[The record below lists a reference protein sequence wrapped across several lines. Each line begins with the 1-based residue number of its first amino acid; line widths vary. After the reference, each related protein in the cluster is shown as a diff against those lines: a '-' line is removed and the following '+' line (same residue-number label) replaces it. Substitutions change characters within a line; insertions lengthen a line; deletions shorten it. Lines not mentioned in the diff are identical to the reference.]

1 MKTAT
6 YTITIG
12 RKDIPVFEPIFER
25 IRPRATIT
33 KVVDDVFPEL
43 TEEDDLAAIAISKEQ
58 IRQGM
63 VVDSEYVH
71 REVAEILNITRNES
85 KVGS

>member
-6 YTITIG
+6 YTSTID

-25 IRPRATIT
+25 LRPRATIT

-43 TEEDDLAAIAISKEQ
+43 TEEDLAAIAISKEQ

>member
-1 MKTAT
+1 METAT
-6 YTITIG
+6 YTITID
-12 RKDIPVFEPIFER
+12 RKDIPIFEPIFER
-25 IRPRATIT
+25 LRPRATIT
-33 KVVDDVFPEL
+33 EVVDDAFPEL
-43 TEEDDLAAIAISKEQ
+43 TEEDLAAIAISKEQ
-58 IRQGM
+58 IRLGM

>member
-6 YTITIG
+6 YIITID
-12 RKDIPVFEPIFER
+12 RKDIPIFER
-25 IRPRATIT
+25 LRPRATIT
-33 KVVDDVFPEL
+33 EVVDDAFPEL
-43 TEEDDLAAIAISKEQ
+43 TEEDLAAIAISKEQ

>member
-1 MKTAT
+1 MKTAM
-6 YTITIG
+6 YTITID

-25 IRPRATIT
+25 LRPRATIT

-43 TEEDDLAAIAISKEQ
+43 TEEDLAAIAISKEQ

>member
-1 MKTAT
+1 MKTAM
-6 YTITIG
+6 YTITID
-12 RKDIPVFEPIFER
+12 RKDIPIFEPIFER
-25 IRPRATIT
+25 LRTRITIT
-33 KVVDDVFPEL
+33 EVVDEVFPEL
-43 TEEDDLAAIAISKEQ
+43 TEEDLAAIAISKEQ

>member
-1 MKTAT
+1 METAT
-6 YTITIG
+6 YTITID
-12 RKDIPVFEPIFER
+12 RKDIPIFEPIFER
-25 IRPRATIT
+25 LRPRATIT
-33 KVVDDVFPEL
+33 EVVDDAFPEL
-43 TEEDDLAAIAISKEQ
+43 TEEDLAAIAISKEQ